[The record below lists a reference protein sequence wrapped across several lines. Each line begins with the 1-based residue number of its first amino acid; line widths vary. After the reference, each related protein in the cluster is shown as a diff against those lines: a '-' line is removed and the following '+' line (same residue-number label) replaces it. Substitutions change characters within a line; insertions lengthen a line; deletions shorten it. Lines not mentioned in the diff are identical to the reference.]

1 MTAETAVQPP
11 QPVVQGVQPSKAAE
25 RGGAGDGPG
34 WAVVIPTLGRPSLQL
49 TLRSR
54 ADQHHLP
61 DELVVVD
68 DRPDGGPDLDVDLP
82 VLDVSRPRREQ
93 RPRVQVLA
101 GHGRGPAHARNLGWQ
116 ACRSPWVVFVDDDVV
131 LPAAWSEQLLTDLA
145 GAGDEVGAVQARIEV
160 PLPADRRPTDWE
172 RGTAGL
178 TGALWATAGM
188 AYRREALVEVGGF
201 DERFPRAYRED
212 ADLALRVRRAGFRL
226 VRGEHRITHPV
237 RPSGPWASL
246 GQQRGNRDDALM
258 RRLHGR
264 TWRSGSGCPPGRLP
278 WHAATTTAG
287 VASLVAAV
295 TGHRRAAALTAAA
308 WSVLTGDFALR
319 RIAPGPLT
327 AREVGTML
335 VTSAAI
341 PPYAVAQRLLGALEH
356 RRAGRWAVPLRAV
369 LFDRD
374 GTLVDDVPYNGDPRR
389 VRLVDGAADAVRRLR
404 EAGVKV
410 GVVTNQSGIARGL
423 LTREQA
429 QSVNAR
435 IEQLLGPVDTWQL
448 CPHGPDDG
456 CPCRKPLPGMVL
468 AACEQLG
475 VAPHEVAVIGDIGA
489 DLQAAR
495 AAGARGVLVP
505 NGRTRPDEV
514 RAARHVAPT
523 LTRAVDMLLA
533 GAS

>member
-1 MTAETAVQPP
+1 MTAAATARPLGP
-11 QPVVQGVQPSKAAE
+11 LAPGVEPARAVESGPA
-25 RGGAGDGPG
+25 RGAVG
-34 WAVVIPTLGRPSLQL
+34 WAVVVPTLGRPSLDL
-49 TLRSR
+49 TLSSL
-54 ADQHHLP
+54 ADCHHLP

-82 VLDVSRPRREQ
+82 VLDVSEPRRAR
-93 RPRVQVLA
+93 RPSITVLR
-101 GHGRGPAHARNLGWQ
+101 GHGRGPAHARNVGWQ

-131 LPAAWSEQLLTDLA
+131 LPPAWSEQLLTDLA
-145 GAGDEVGAVQARIEV
+145 DAGDEVGGVQARIDV

-178 TGALWATAGM
+178 AGALWVTAEM

-226 VRGEHRITHPV
+226 ARGEHRVIHPV

-246 GQQRGNRDDALM
+246 KQQRGNRDDALM

-264 TWRSGSGCPPGRLP
+264 TWRSDAGCPPGRLP
-278 WHAATTTAG
+278 WHAATTAAALT
-287 VASLVAAV
+287 SLLAAV
-295 TGHRRAAALTAAA
+295 TGRRRTAALAAAA
-308 WSVLTGDFALR
+308 WTVLAGDFAVR
-319 RIAPGPLT
+319 RVAPGPHT
-327 AREVGTML
+327 AREVATML

-341 PPYAVAQRLLGALEH
+341 PPYAVTQRVLGAIEH
-356 RRAGRWAVPLRAV
+356 RRARGWAAPLRAV

-374 GTLVDDVPYNGDPRR
+374 GTLVEDVPYNGDPDR

-404 EAGVKV
+404 DAGIKV

-423 LTREQA
+423 VTREQA
-429 QSVNAR
+429 ESVNRR
-435 IEQLLGPVDTWQL
+435 IEQLLGPIDTWQL

-456 CPCRKPLPGMVL
+456 CTCRKPLPGMVS
-468 AACEQLG
+468 AACDQLG

-505 NGRTRPDEV
+505 NGRTLPDEV
-514 RAARHVAPT
+514 TAARHVAPT
-523 LTRAVDMLLA
+523 LTGAVDLLLA
-533 GAS
+533 GAP

>member
-1 MTAETAVQPP
+1 MTAETTVPPP
-11 QPVVQGVQPSKAAE
+11 QPLIVEPGRTRTARSGP
-25 RGGAGDGPG
+25 AGEAPG

-49 TLRSR
+49 TLRSL

-82 VLDVSRPRREQ
+82 VLDVSDPQREQ
-93 RPRVQVLA
+93 RPRVQVRR
-101 GHGRGPAHARNLGWQ
+101 GHGRGPAHARNVGWQ

-131 LPAAWSEQLLTDLA
+131 LPPAWSEQLLTDLA
-145 GAGDEVGAVQARIEV
+145 DAGDEVGGVQARIDV
-160 PLPADRRPTDWE
+160 PLPAGRRPTDWE

-178 TGALWATAGM
+178 ADAVWVTAEM

-226 VRGEHRITHPV
+226 ARGRRRITHPV
-237 RPSGPWASL
+237 RHSGTWASL
-246 GQQRGNRDDALM
+246 KQQRGNRDDALM

-264 TWRSGSGCPPGRLP
+264 TWRSDAGCPAGRLP
-278 WHAATTTAG
+278 WHAATT
-287 VASLVAAV
+287 
-295 TGHRRAAALTAAA
+295 AAALTSLLSAVTGRRRTAALAAA
-308 WSVLTGDFALR
+308 TWSVLTTDFAVR
-319 RIAPGPLT
+319 RVAPGPHT
-327 AREVGTML
+327 AREVATML

-341 PPYAVAQRLLGALEH
+341 PPYAVTQRLLGSLQH
-356 RRAGRWAVPLRAV
+356 RGAGRWATPLRAV

-374 GTLVDDVPYNGDPRR
+374 GTLVEDVPYNGDPAR

-404 EAGVKV
+404 VAGVKV

-423 LTREQA
+423 VTREQA
-429 QSVNAR
+429 RSVNAR
-435 IEQLLGPVDTWQL
+435 IEQLLGPMDIWQL

-456 CPCRKPLPGMVL
+456 CACRKPLPGMVS

-489 DLQAAR
+489 DLQAAHT
-495 AAGARGVLVP
+495 AGARGVLVP
-505 NGRTRPDEV
+505 NARTLPGEV
-514 RAARHVAPT
+514 RAARHVAST
-523 LTRAVDMLLA
+523 LTDAVDMLLA
-533 GAS
+533 GAP